1 MLSER
6 AITNPHATIAETL
19 TDVQLMS
26 SREVE
31 RAIGLKALTLFDM
44 ASRGEFPRPIVV
56 LRDKAGRPRKRV
68 WRAAEVRAWIE
79 ARADERG

>member
-19 TDVQLMS
+19 ADVQLMS

-56 LRDKAGRPRKRV
+56 LRDKSGRPRKRM
-68 WRAAEVRAWIE
+68 WRTAEVRAWIE
-79 ARADERG
+79 ARANER